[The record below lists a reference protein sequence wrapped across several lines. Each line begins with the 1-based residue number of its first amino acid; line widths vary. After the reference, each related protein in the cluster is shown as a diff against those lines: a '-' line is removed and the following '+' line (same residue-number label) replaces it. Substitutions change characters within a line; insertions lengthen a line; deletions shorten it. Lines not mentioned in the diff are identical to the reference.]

1 LQLKKDRITTDLI
14 DGMRANNYILLT
26 PIIIC
31 SILSITALECYN
43 SKDLP
48 PNRQSGIIKS
58 IKFRSSLPVLITDS
72 QLYNFS
78 DSFLIYYHEDHI
90 LYARPLTY
98 TEAKVFTDKNDSLIR
113 EELVKTE
120 IRWQYFVYT
129 KGNLSGLR
137 YDSLTVKNGIEF
149 PVDSFLAK
157 TIFFK
162 EKMFF
167 DKNNDS
173 LVQKIIEQDNTVI
186 EKYISKT
193 KPDETYCD
201 TTFLYFKNGFK
212 GIDFHLSKYLDSLKN
227 LRLFKARLFYNP
239 KNLKSN
245 NPVERQSK
253 ELVFEIKE
261 NPVFRH
267 NEIMSYFERYKKDF
281 YKQ

>member
-1 LQLKKDRITTDLI
+1 M
-14 DGMRANNYILLT
+14 G
-26 PIIIC
+26 
-31 SILSITALECYN
+31 ITALKCYN
-43 SKDLP
+43 CKTLL
-48 PNRQSGIIKS
+48 PNRENEIIKS
-58 IKFRSSLPVLITDS
+58 IKFRSSLPVLVSES

-78 DSFLIYYHEDHI
+78 DSFSIYYYEDKI
-90 LYARPLTY
+90 LYACPLTY
-98 TEAKVFTDKNDSLIR
+98 TEAKTFTDNNDSLIR
-113 EELVKTE
+113 EEIIKTE

-137 YDSLTVKNGIEF
+137 YDSLTVKSGITF

-167 DKNNDS
+167 DKSDDS
-173 LVQKIIEQDNTVI
+173 LVQKVTEQDNTVI

-201 TTFLYFKNGFK
+201 TTFLYFNNGFE
-212 GIDFHLSKYLDSLKN
+212 GIDFHLSKYLDSVKN
-227 LRLFKARLFYNP
+227 LKLFKVRLFYNP

-253 ELVFEIKE
+253 ELLFEIKE
-261 NPVFRH
+261 NPVFNH
-267 NEIMSYFERYKKDF
+267 KEIADYFERYKRDF
-281 YKQ
+281 TRIERKQL